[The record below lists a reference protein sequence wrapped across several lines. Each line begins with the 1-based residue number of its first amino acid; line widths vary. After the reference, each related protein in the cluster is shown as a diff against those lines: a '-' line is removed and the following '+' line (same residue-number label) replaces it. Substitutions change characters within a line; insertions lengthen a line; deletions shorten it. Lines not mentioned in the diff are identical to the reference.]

1 MDRKNFL
8 KCACGL
14 GISSYAG
21 LSMLTNDKLL
31 AAVIQNSQSDKKT
44 PLVPVDTRQI
54 QNVLSYIDSSM
65 NESVKKSIFEKL
77 GAEHI
82 THEGFKNWII
92 DNKKNLK
99 GFFDRINS
107 NKDTYWEKIEYDP
120 EVSTIKIIGKPVD
133 RCACPYAQSE
143 NPPLSLCNHCC
154 VGFQKAMFEMLL
166 EKPVIKVQVGE
177 SYLLGGNR
185 CSSTVFV
192 DGKLQFG
199 EK

>member
-14 GISSYAG
+14 GIGSYTCFG
-21 LSMLTNDKLL
+21 MLTNDKLL
-31 AAVIQNSQSDKKT
+31 AADINSQSDKKT
-44 PLVPVDTRQI
+44 PLVPADTRQI

-65 NESVKKSIFEKL
+65 DESVKKSIFEKL

-120 EVSTIKIIGKPVD
+120 EASAIRIIGKPVD

-166 EKPVIKVQVGE
+166 EKPVIKVQVDE

-192 DGKLQFG
+192 DGELQF
-199 EK
+199 EKK